1 MPEKN
6 NIRTIIVT
14 SVLTTVV
21 VILLVL
27 GVVRANREK
36 IAVYFLGGSSA
47 NTSPIQTLPGE
58 SAVVSAVK
66 KTNPAVVSIVIT
78 KNVPVA
84 ERYFGFPF

>member
-36 IAVYFLGGSSA
+36 LR
-47 NTSPIQTLPGE
+47 
-58 SAVVSAVK
+58 
-66 KTNPAVVSIVIT
+66 SI
-78 KNVPVA
+78 
-84 ERYFGFPF
+84 F